1 MANTPQQGFVLTRH
15 WRDTPAGVSVE
26 LWLATDNGPQKVSI
40 APQQAVAF
48 LPAEQLPQAE
58 TVLKNERHIEIKPLP
73 MKDFHQRPV
82 VGIYCRSYR
91 QLMNLEKTL
100 KEQGMTLYEA
110 DIRPPDRYLM

>member
-15 WRDTPAGVSVE
+15 WRDTPTGVSVE

-58 TVLKNERHIEIKPLP
+58 TVLKKR
-73 MKDFHQRPV
+73 
-82 VGIYCRSYR
+82 
-91 QLMNLEKTL
+91 
-100 KEQGMTLYEA
+100 A
-110 DIRPPDRYLM
+110 